1 MSKLIERPKA
11 LFGYLKKLIRSER
24 GYLYVSAGVAAA
36 FIGGI
41 ASVVAFNVAMNE
53 TDTEEFC
60 ISCHEMKDNNYR
72 EYQDTIHYANR
83 SGMRATCS
91 DCHVSKEFAPKM
103 IAKIKA
109 SMDLYH
115 SVIGTIDTPEKFAA
129 RRSELARREWARM
142 KANDSQECR
151 DCHDDSSFDFGL
163 QSYRSVQQHEEGLNT
178 GQTCIDCHKGVA
190 HKLPEIDQGVGV
202 ASPASIPEAV
212 FRPQAAK

>member
-1 MSKLIERPKA
+1 MIKPT
-11 LFGYLKKLIRSER
+11 LFGR
-24 GYLYVSAGVAAA
+24 GLRFICRFRLVLAGA
-36 FIGGI
+36 FGVFVLGI
-41 ASVVAFNVAMNE
+41 VSVVVFNVVMDE
-53 TDTEEFC
+53 TNTEEFC

-115 SVIGTIDTPEKFAA
+115 SVLGTIDTPEKFAA
-129 RRSELARREWARM
+129 RRPELARREWQRM
-142 KANDSQECR
+142 KGNDSRECR
-151 DCHDDSSFDFGL
+151 NCHDESSFDYGL
-163 QSYRSVQQHEEGLNT
+163 QGYRSVQQHEEGLNT
-178 GQTCIDCHKGVA
+178 GQTCIDCHKGIA
-190 HKLPEIDQGVGV
+190 HKLPAIDQGVGT
-202 ASPASIPEAV
+202 ASPASIPENV